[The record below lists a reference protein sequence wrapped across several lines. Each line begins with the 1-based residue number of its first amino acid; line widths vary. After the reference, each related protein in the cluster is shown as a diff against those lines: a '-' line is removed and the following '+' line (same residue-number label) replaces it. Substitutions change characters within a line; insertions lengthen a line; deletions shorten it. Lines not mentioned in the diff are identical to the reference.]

1 MKSHISKYVFFVQ
14 AFIICGSITNA
25 QEKLSLTVENAIEI
39 GLTNSKMLNSSLAK
53 YEASVAKLRE
63 VNTARLPSLKFN
75 AAYTRLSPVDP
86 FNISTPIGSFDI
98 SPVILNTYFA
108 KVSLAQPLFT
118 GFKLGSSSNMAAY
131 SADATNEDFKKDKN
145 ELIYN
150 VKNAYWSL
158 FKAKQIKKV
167 FDENVIQVKA
177 HLTDAQNLLDQGMM
191 TNNDVLKIEV
201 QYNDA
206 LLRQVDANNNLRLA
220 MINLNSVMGIPL
232 NTVVEISSV
241 IDKKTSEYDELN
253 NLINQAMENRAEIK
267 SASYRI
273 KANESGVK
281 LANSSWYPQIYLFS
295 NFYYANPNSRVMP
308 SKDQFDD
315 TWDAGISLSW
325 DIWNWLTPSY
335 QSQQAEATLIQS
347 KEGLGIL
354 KDAVTLEVTQN
365 YLNVNQY
372 KLKIDISETGVK
384 QAEENMRIT
393 SERFKQGLAMSSEV
407 IDADVALLQAKTSY
421 TNSLVD
427 YELAKAKLKK
437 SLGE

>member
-1 MKSHISKYVFFVQ
+1 
-14 AFIICGSITNA
+14 
-25 QEKLSLTVENAIEI
+25 
-39 GLTNSKMLNSSLAK
+39 
-53 YEASVAKLRE
+53 
-63 VNTARLPSLKFN
+63 
-75 AAYTRLSPVDP
+75 
-86 FNISTPIGSFDI
+86 
-98 SPVILNTYFA
+98 
-108 KVSLAQPLFT
+108 
-118 GFKLGSSSNMAAY
+118 
-131 SADATNEDFKKDKN
+131 
-145 ELIYN
+145 
-150 VKNAYWSL
+150 
-158 FKAKQIKKV
+158 
-167 FDENVIQVKA
+167 
-177 HLTDAQNLLDQGMM
+177 
-191 TNNDVLKIEV
+191 
-201 QYNDA
+201 
-206 LLRQVDANNNLRLA
+206 
-220 MINLNSVMGIPL
+220 MINLNSVMGIAL